1 MSNDPNIMMQI
12 LQSAVEDPVIQSS
25 TNMQPMATSAEKKD
39 WIANS
44 QIDGQW
50 NASMLQVTKNMV
62 LDGKSDEAIHAVT
75 DDLTTAGYTVQQTR
89 NQVQKMI
96 DGAREKF
103 GGKMPRNTANVF
115 AMLTQDERWSQVFA
129 LDELHNRCMI
139 IAKPPFQTGD
149 PKYFK
154 PRPVSDNDYTHV
166 LMWIERH
173 WGNVKKQV
181 VIDAI
186 NAACDEQRISPVR
199 HYLEGLQS
207 SDYNIECFFE
217 EYFGV
222 VPENDLQKNFIR
234 NASKLFLKQAVA
246 RAVNAGCKADIVI
259 VLEGKQ
265 GIGKST
271 GLRALFSPDW
281 FKDSLPP
288 MSSKDAADYVV
299 GAWCIELAEMAFQR
313 KSEIEHQ
320 KAFISR
326 QDEKY
331 RPAYA
336 RKEVIYPRRCV
347 FVATTNRDDWAVDE
361 TGNRRFL
368 PIKTTNV
375 DVVGLKRN
383 RDASWA
389 AAYAAYIKEPM
400 WWMTDEMAAYA
411 AEQSKSR
418 HEADLWVELINEKM
432 AHLSETS
439 VREAFDVCFA
449 QTSPDDQSHNPRKI
463 ETKDQRRMSKCLQM
477 AGWEKNGR
485 FTSGK
490 RRDQTRFLRMT

>member
-1 MSNDPNIMMQI
+1 
-12 LQSAVEDPVIQSS
+12 
-25 TNMQPMATSAEKKD
+25 
-39 WIANS
+39 
-44 QIDGQW
+44 
-50 NASMLQVTKNMV
+50 
-62 LDGKSDEAIHAVT
+62 
-75 DDLTTAGYTVQQTR
+75 
-89 NQVQKMI
+89 
-96 DGAREKF
+96 
-103 GGKMPRNTANVF
+103 
-115 AMLTQDERWSQVFA
+115 
-129 LDELHNRCMI
+129 
-139 IAKPPFQTGD
+139 
-149 PKYFK
+149 
-154 PRPVSDNDYTHV
+154 
-166 LMWIERH
+166 
-173 WGNVKKQV
+173 
-181 VIDAI
+181 
-186 NAACDEQRISPVR
+186 
-199 HYLEGLQS
+199 
-207 SDYNIECFFE
+207 
-217 EYFGV
+217 
-222 VPENDLQKNFIR
+222 
-234 NASKLFLKQAVA
+234 
-246 RAVNAGCKADIVI
+246 

-375 DVVGLKRN
+375 DVAGLKRN
-383 RDASWA
+383 RDAIWA

-411 AEQSKSR
+411 AEQNKSR

-439 VREAFDVCFA
+439 IRDAFATCFA
-449 QTSPDDQSHNPRKI
+449 PMHADDAANDPRKI
-463 ETKDQRRMSKCLQM
+463 TKEDQRRMTKSLNI
-477 AGWEKNGR
+477 AGWEKEGR
-485 FTSGK
+485 FTAGN
-490 RRDQTRFLRMT
+490 RRNQVRFVRII